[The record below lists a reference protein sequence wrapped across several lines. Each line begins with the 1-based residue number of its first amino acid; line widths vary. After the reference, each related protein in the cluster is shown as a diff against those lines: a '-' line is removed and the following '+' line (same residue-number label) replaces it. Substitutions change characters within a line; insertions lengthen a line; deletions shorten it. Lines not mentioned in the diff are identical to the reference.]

1 MFIKKLYMGL
11 GNSIAWSLIGASLSA
26 TVQAG
31 TVTTDGADIVL
42 KTKGGLELATT
53 DKEFSF
59 KLGGRVQMDYGTFDG
74 YYTKNGNTAD
84 AAYFRRAYLEW
95 GGTLYRDWKYQVNYD
110 FSRNVGN
117 DSTGYFD
124 EGNLTYTGF
133 NPLNLKV
140 GRFYTDFGMER
151 ANSSKWVTAMERNLS
166 YDLAEWVNDNNG
178 MGLQANAVVGGMAYL
193 SGSVYSE
200 NNNDT
205 DGDSV
210 KRYNLRGVFAPL
222 HESGNVLHLGAQF
235 AYRDLKDSAVDTRIR
250 SRMGMRGVETN
261 GGNNAG
267 SNGNRAVF
275 GGTTAQQGLWA
286 DDSVWG
292 VEGAWAMDAFSVQGE
307 YLSRTLKADAA
318 QSDIKASGYY
328 AQLAYTL
335 TGEPR
340 IYRLDGARFDT
351 IKPQNKQWGAWEL
364 FYRYDSI
371 KVEDDNVVVSTATRQ
386 VGDTEGKAH
395 TLGVNWYA
403 NEALKLS
410 ANYVKARTDNI
421 SNAVGDDTG
430 SGMVMRAQYQF

>member
-1 MFIKKLYMGL
+1 MFIKKLYIGL
-11 GNSIAWSLIGASLSA
+11 GNGIALGLLGATLSGTA
-26 TVQAG
+26 QAG

-42 KTKGGLELATT
+42 KTKGGLELSTT
-53 DKEFSF
+53 DKAFSF
-59 KLGGRVQMDYGTFDG
+59 KLGGRVQADYGTFDG
-74 YYTKNGNTAD
+74 YYTRNGNSAD
-84 AAYFRRAYLEW
+84 AAYFRRAYLEL
-95 GGTLYRDWKYQVNYD
+95 GGTLYRDWKYQINYD
-110 FSRNVGN
+110 LSRNVGN

-124 EGNLTYTGF
+124 EGSLTYTGF

-140 GRFYTDFGMER
+140 GRFYTDFGLEK
-151 ANSSKWVTAMERNLS
+151 ATSSKWVTAMERNLS
-166 YDLAEWVNDNNG
+166 YDLAEWINDNSG
-178 MGLQANAVVGGMAYL
+178 MGVQANGVVGGMAYL
-193 SGSVYSE
+193 SGSVFSE

-222 HESGNVLHLGAQF
+222 HESGNVLHVGAQY
-235 AYRDLKDSAVDTRIR
+235 AYRDLKDAAVDTRIR

-261 GGNNAG
+261 GGNSAG

-275 GGTTAQQGLWA
+275 GGSTAQQGLWT

-292 VEGAWAMDAFSVQGE
+292 VEGAWAVDAFSVQAE
-307 YLSRTLKADAA
+307 YLRRTLKADTA

-340 IYRLDGARFDT
+340 IYKLDGARFDT

-371 KVEDDNVVVSTATRQ
+371 NVEDDNVVVSSATRQ
-386 VGDTEGKAH
+386 VGDTEGKTH

-410 ANYVKARTDNI
+410 ANYVKARTDNL

-430 SGMVMRAQYQF
+430 NGLVMRMQYQF